1 MHLHCEFSLVE
12 LGSTSL
18 GCMKVVLWLS
28 NALAPASTPAFSE
41 IPCAAIAACKKSL
54 KRVTQSAG
62 EASLVL

>member
-1 MHLHCEFSLVE
+1 
-12 LGSTSL
+12 
-18 GCMKVVLWLS
+18 MKVVLWLS